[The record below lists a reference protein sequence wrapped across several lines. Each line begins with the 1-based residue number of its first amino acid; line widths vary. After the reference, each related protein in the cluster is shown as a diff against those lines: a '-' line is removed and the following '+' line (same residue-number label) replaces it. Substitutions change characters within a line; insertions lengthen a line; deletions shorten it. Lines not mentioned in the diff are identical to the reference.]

1 MASDS
6 ATNTALSSDSP
17 LNPVSP
23 KGPDDVDAR
32 QPEGSASSN
41 SQTAL
46 SDLKIDTQ
54 QSGPSGMSAVPNGEA
69 KAAAGGGG
77 GSGSGSF
84 GGHTLTTDG
93 SSISVSADTP
103 DTDSRVIDAAV
114 APDQFVSLPPSIISG
129 SIISGMGETPE
140 DARNGLNPT
149 GSSERRGLT
158 VLGNQAPF
166 RPQLVLATVLAFLAT
181 PRLGLPQASNFQ
193 TVRQRLRRISSQVL
207 EQR

>member
-1 MASDS
+1 MRHLSAATAMKSDRSGKRPERQRGDWSFLTWAFFLPHLVATEVFFGKGAKAADQDFHGGMASDS

-23 KGPDDVDAR
+23 KGPDDVAAR

-54 QSGPSGMSAVPNGEA
+54 QSGPSGMSAMPNGEA

-77 GSGSGSF
+77 GSGSVSF

-93 SSISVSADTP
+93 SSISGSADSP
-103 DTDSRVIDAAV
+103 
-114 APDQFVSLPPSIISG
+114 
-129 SIISGMGETPE
+129 
-140 DARNGLNPT
+140 DAR
-149 GSSERRGLT
+149 
-158 VLGNQAPF
+158 F
-166 RPQLVLATVLAFLAT
+166 
-181 PRLGLPQASNFQ
+181 
-193 TVRQRLRRISSQVL
+193 
-207 EQR
+207 